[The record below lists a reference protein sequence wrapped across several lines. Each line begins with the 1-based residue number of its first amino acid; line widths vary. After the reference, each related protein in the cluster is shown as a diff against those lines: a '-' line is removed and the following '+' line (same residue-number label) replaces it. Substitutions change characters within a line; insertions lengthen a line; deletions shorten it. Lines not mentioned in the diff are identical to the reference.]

1 MDTVTALGFLAALC
15 SIVSFM
21 PQAWKI
27 VKSRDTRS
35 ISTGMY
41 AVTVMGFALWLTYGA
56 LLSQWPLIVTNGV
69 CLLLSLFILAMK
81 LLPQVQ
87 KEGVADTI
95 DPDA

>member
-1 MDTVTALGFLAALC
+1 MDTVTALGSLAAIC

-41 AVTVMGFALWLTYGA
+41 AVTVTGFALWLSYGV
-56 LLSQWPLIVTNGV
+56 LLSQWPLIVTNSV
-69 CLLLSLFILAMK
+69 CLAMSLFILVMK
-81 LLPQVQ
+81 LLPQAE
-87 KEGVADTI
+87 KEDVADKI

>member
-1 MDTVTALGFLAALC
+1 MDTVTALGFMAALC

-41 AVTVMGFALWLTYGA
+41 AVTVTGFSLWLAYGV
-56 LLSQWPLIVTNGV
+56 LLTQWPLIVTNGV
-69 CLLLSLFILAMK
+69 CLVLSLFILAMK
-81 LLPQVQ
+81 LFPQATKDQ
-87 KEGVADTI
+87 VADTI